1 MPRLTPLSSTADLAT
16 AVSTTPLSIAVPT
29 PMAATP
35 TPMVSTTTA
44 RGRLRLSP
52 SPTST
57 AVSTTPLSTAVP
69 TPMAATPTLMVSTTT
84 ARGRLRPSPTMATG
98 ATMAA
103 TAPTGIAASGPM
115 VAMAMAAMDTT
126 VEKVTTWTTD
136 FDNYISRP
144 KTITTKNLFQQNL
157 HHKTGHYC
165 QTKTKKHVKVQTATL
180 IVSPSSIKC

>member
-1 MPRLTPLSSTADLAT
+1 MD
-16 AVSTTPLSIAVPT
+16 
-29 PMAATP
+29 
-35 TPMVSTTTA
+35 TTA

-52 SPTST
+52 RPRLTPLSST

-69 TPMAATPTLMVSTTT
+69 TPMAPTPTLMVSTTT

-103 TAPTGIAASGPM
+103 TAPTGIAASAGPM
-115 VAMAMAAMDTT
+115 AMAMAAMDTT
-126 VEKVTTWTTD
+126 VEKVTAWTTT
-136 FDNYISRP
+136 FDNYKPRP

-157 HHKTGHYC
+157 HYKTGRYC

-180 IVSPSSIKC
+180 IVSPSNNILGAEINNRALCLPKK

>member
-1 MPRLTPLSSTADLAT
+1 
-16 AVSTTPLSIAVPT
+16 
-29 PMAATP
+29 MAATP

-44 RGRLRLSP
+44 RGRLSP

-69 TPMAATPTLMVSTTT
+69 TPMAPTPTLMVSTTT

-103 TAPTGIAASGPM
+103 TAPTGIAASAGPM
-115 VAMAMAAMDTT
+115 AMAMAAMDTSF
-126 VEKVTTWTTD
+126 EKVTAWTTN
-136 FDNYISRP
+136 FDNYKPRP

-157 HHKTGHYC
+157 HYKTGRYC
-165 QTKTKKHVKVQTATL
+165 QTKTITTKNLFQQNLHYKTG
-180 IVSPSSIKC
+180 